1 MLSAVS
7 VRFAPLAALVALL
20 PAAARAQDL
29 MDLLAKGPV
38 VLVQN
43 NDQGRFD
50 RATAVVEIAAPP
62 AKVWEVVSNFSNYR
76 YFMPK
81 VLKSEQRLS
90 GPEFPNQL
98 DVAYEIDVPLS
109 NAKYTFH
116 YQLDPDKLQIRGKW
130 LKGDLE
136 GSFCEWRLVPYQGR
150 TLAYYTTASRN
161 FSSLAQRLEDS
172 QQTITIGVNV
182 SAALATVKAIKK
194 RVEGLLPAAAG
205 KP

>member
-1 MLSAVS
+1 MRPTVI
-7 VRFAPLAALVALL
+7 AALAGASLALA
-20 PAAARAQDL
+20 PGAAAAQEL

-38 VLVQN
+38 VLVE
-43 NDQGRFD
+43 NDAHGRFD
-50 RATAVVEIAAPP
+50 RATAVVLVHAPA
-62 AKVWEVVSNFSNYR
+62 AKVWDVVSNFSNYR

-81 VLKSEQRLS
+81 VVKSEQRLS
-90 GPEFPNQL
+90 GPTFPNQL
-98 DVAYEIDVPLS
+98 DVAYEIDVPIS

-116 YQLDPDKLQIRGKW
+116 YQLDPAQLAIHGKW

-136 GSFCEWRLVPYQGR
+136 GSFCDWKLVPHGDA
-150 TLAYYTTASRN
+150 TLAYFTTASRN
-161 FSSLAQRLEDS
+161 FSSLAQKLEDS

-194 RVEGLLPAAAG
+194 RVEGLSAVSTA

>member
-1 MLSAVS
+1 MRTL
-7 VRFAPLAALVALL
+7 LAALTLL
-20 PAAARAQDL
+20 AATPAFAQDL
-29 MDLLAKGPV
+29 MDLLEKGPV

-43 NDQGRFD
+43 NDKGRFD
-50 RATAVVEIAAPP
+50 RATAVVEVNAPLQ
-62 AKVWEVVSNFSNYR
+62 KVWDVVSNFSTYR

-81 VLKSEQRLS
+81 VVKSEEKVS
-90 GPEFPNQL
+90 GPQFPNQC
-98 DVAYEIDVPLS
+98 DVAYEIDVPIS

-116 YQLDPDKLQIRGKW
+116 YLLDPDKHEIHGKW

-136 GSFCEWRLVPYQGR
+136 GSFCEWKLVPYKDR

-161 FSSLAQRLEDS
+161 FSSLAQKLEDD

-194 RVEGLLPAAAG
+194 RVEGMSSAS
-205 KP
+205 K